1 MIKWIKLDKET
12 WKKDLLL
19 TCALLLLATVIAYL
33 FFAMSQMTTNI
44 AIVYVMFIV
53 LIARY
58 TSGYLW
64 GILASVIEV
73 IAINFFFS
81 EPIMKLNFVKDGYP
95 ITFAGL
101 LAISMITG
109 TTTAHLKEHQKLLL
123 ESEKETIR
131 ANLLRAISHDLR
143 TPLTG
148 IIASTQVCLDNAGME
163 REDINRMLHDIYE
176 DSNWLLN
183 MVENILSVTRIGSG
197 EKAMKTTMEPLEEIL
212 SESIL
217 RIKKRY
223 PDAEIRL
230 LLPESILMVSVD
242 SLLIVQVVMNFLEN
256 AIKYA
261 ESTDPIVLKAE
272 IVGERVKVSVRDY
285 GKGIPAERMKNLFD
299 GTYVCENN
307 RCDSRKGMGI
317 GLSTCK
323 TIISAHGGEVGG
335 KNHTKGAEVYFL
347 LPLEGE
353 EHESENTDFNY

>member
-1 MIKWIKLDKET
+1 MIKWVEMDKGT

-19 TCALLLLATVIAYL
+19 TCILLTLATLIAYL
-33 FFAMSQMTTNI
+33 FFEMSQLTTNI

-58 TSGYLW
+58 TSGYIW
-64 GILASVIEV
+64 GVFASIIAV

-81 EPIMKLNFVKDGYP
+81 EPIMKINFVKDGYP

-101 LAISMITG
+101 LGISLITG

-123 ESEKETIR
+123 ESEKEKMR

-148 IIASTQVCLDNAGME
+148 IIASAQACLNNPVME
-163 REDINRMLHDIYE
+163 RDEIERMLNDIYE

-197 EKAMKTTMEPLEEIL
+197 ENSMKTALEPLEEIL
-212 SESIL
+212 SESVL
-217 RIKKRY
+217 RVKKRY
-223 PDAEIRL
+223 PDAEIQL
-230 LLPESILMVSVD
+230 ELPEAIVMVSVD
-242 SLLIVQVVMNFLEN
+242 SILIVQVVMNLLEN

-261 ESTDPIVLKAE
+261 QTTEPVILKAE
-272 IVGERVKVSVRDY
+272 VVGERVKVSVRDY
-285 GKGIPAERMKNLFD
+285 GNGIPEERMKNLFD
-299 GTYVCENN
+299 GTYVCKDN
-307 RCDSRKGMGI
+307 RSDSRREMGI
-317 GLSTCK
+317 GLSICK
-323 TIISAHGGEVGG
+323 TIVLAHGGEIVG
-335 KNHTKGAEVYFL
+335 KNHTNGAEVYFL

-353 EHESENTDFNY
+353 EHESENTDINY